1 MSNLKNNNKTR
12 YNKTKKHKYNRGLN
26 RGRNKDINEKHKV
39 DKVKREQ
46 KDRRR
51 GLKLKRINK
60 TKKNLSGVKKGGG
73 ELISTDNWRDR
84 MLKSMK
90 LVDEN
95 ENSLDDVANIE
106 PFPKPDCTIM

>member
-1 MSNLKNNNKTR
+1 MTNLKNNNLKH

-26 RGRNKDINEKHKV
+26 RGGNKDINEKHKV
-39 DKVKREQ
+39 EKVKRGQ

-60 TKKNLSGVKKGGG
+60 TKKKMSGVKKGGG
-73 ELISTDNWRDR
+73 DLISSENWRDR

-95 ENSLDDVANIE
+95 ETSLDDVANIE

>member
-1 MSNLKNNNKTR
+1 MSNLKNNNKSR

-26 RGRNKDINEKHKV
+26 KEITEKHKGENG
-39 DKVKREQ
+39 KKGK
-46 KDRRR
+46 KDRKR
-51 GLKLKRINK
+51 GLKIKRVNK
-60 TKKNLSGVKKGGG
+60 TKKNFSGVKKGGG
-73 ELISTDNWRDR
+73 ELISNDNWRDR